1 MLTIPPV
8 PSIPSIPTGS
18 SVLVPAPT
26 TGPQRWAG
34 APCAVL
40 DRDGSLV
47 LAHRERAGTDALVL
61 SRSDDGGA
69 TVREVARFGPG
80 VAGAA
85 MLERPALVRVEDGWR
100 LFVGFATPG
109 GPHWWIGALHAPTL
123 EELPGAAVV
132 PVLPG
137 DDATGFKD
145 PVVRR
150 GPDGTWRMWVCA
162 HDLSEP
168 GEEDR
173 MSSALCT
180 SRDGLT
186 WSAPR
191 TVLTPR
197 PGAWDARGARVTAVV
212 DVGGGR
218 ELLAYDGRA
227 SAAENWFERT
237 GWATTD
243 GVPVPDAPVT
253 DVRYLD
259 VLDLP
264 DGRRRLF
271 FEARTP
277 TGDHELRTALAPGLT
292 RG

>member
-1 MLTIPPV
+1 MLTIP
-8 PSIPSIPTGS
+8 SIPSDS

-34 APCAVL
+34 APCAAL
-40 DRDGSLV
+40 DHDGSLV

-69 TVREVARFGPG
+69 TVREVARFGPD

-100 LFVGFATPG
+100 LLVGFATPG

-123 EELPGAAVV
+123 EGLPRAAVE
-132 PVLPG
+132 PVVPG
-137 DDATGFKD
+137 DRSTAAKD

-150 GPDGTWRMWVCA
+150 GADGTWRMWVCL

-168 GEEDR
+168 GQEDR

-180 SRDGLT
+180 SPDGLT

-191 TVLTPR
+191 TVLAPR

-212 DVGGGR
+212 DVGGR

-237 GWATTD
+237 GWAHGD
-243 GVPVPDAPVT
+243 GRRVPDAPVT

-277 TGDHELRTALAPGLT
+277 TGDHELRTALVPGLSPA
-292 RG
+292 